1 MTECCRV
8 LLRWLRTVSVRAVLA
23 SCALLLWGAA
33 GSLTQAESP
42 EPAAEVNLFLDLDK
56 DGGMSYE
63 EFVQSLDTK
72 SMDAL
77 DSDHDG
83 FLTEEEVRTQV
94 SATQNSILLRFSE
107 IDTDGDKRVSAK
119 ELEAATRK
127 SPRVRVLYDALD
139 VDHNNRVSPSEL
151 RNPSLGV
158 GLLRIEF

>member
-1 MTECCRV
+1 MTRCCRV
-8 LLRWLRTVSVRAVLA
+8 LLRWWSTVSVRALSA
-23 SCALLLWGAA
+23 SCALLLWGAN
-33 GSLTQAESP
+33 GSLTHAESP

-83 FLTEEEVRTQV
+83 FLTEAEVRTQV
-94 SATQNSILLRFSE
+94 SAPQNAILLRFSE
-107 IDTDGDKRVSAK
+107 IDMDGDKRLSAK
-119 ELEAATRK
+119 ELEAATRN

-139 VDHNNRVSPSEL
+139 VDHNNRVSPSEW